1 MGASSPKLS
10 AVSTNP
16 SFVTHHS
23 NLTGIMKLRVMI
35 KVRSPSTASATF
47 TVRVR
52 LRVRVGVRVSVRV
65 RPRAQVRARAWG
77 KMRSL
82 RATFFHRAI

>member
-35 KVRSPSTASATF
+35 KVRSPSTASATL

-52 LRVRVGVRVSVRV
+52 LRVRVRVSVGV
-65 RPRAQVRARAWG
+65 RPRAQVRAGAWG